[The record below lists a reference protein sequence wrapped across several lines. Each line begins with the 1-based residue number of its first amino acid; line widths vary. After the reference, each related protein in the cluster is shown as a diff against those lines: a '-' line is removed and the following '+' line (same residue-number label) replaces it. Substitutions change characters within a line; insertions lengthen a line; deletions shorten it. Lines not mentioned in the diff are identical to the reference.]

1 MRVLASLQRQNS
13 RFALKQFPLRA
24 LRCGGMVPEKIS
36 NVPRQRHIGI
46 PGTVYLI
53 LDIF

>member
-13 RFALKQFPLRA
+13 RFALKQLPLRA

-36 NVPRQRHIGI
+36 NVPRQRHINERLG
-46 PGTVYLI
+46 
-53 LDIF
+53 